1 MSRRPLANVLIG
13 VALALSAL
21 PFGAHA
27 ADLADGVTV
36 RVRSAAIEAG
46 WHTGR
51 IKRDARR
58 CSMVQLD
65 RPTEHGYTLIALM
78 TVDAL
83 QLGRIGEW
91 TAIDARR
98 AIESEPAHC
107 LVDGAD

>member
-1 MSRRPLANVLIG
+1 MARSRAL
-13 VALALSAL
+13 LALMILMAGTLPLEVSA
-21 PFGAHA
+21 
-27 ADLADGVTV
+27 DSLADGATV
-36 RVRSAAIEAG
+36 RIRSNSIESG

-51 IKRDARR
+51 IKRDGRL

-78 TVDAL
+78 AIDAL
-83 QLGRIGEW
+83 QLGHTGAW

-98 AIESEPAHC
+98 AIAAEPTHC